1 MTEESTPKQESAPEK
16 APNLDAVLE
25 GAINQALPTEET
37 PTPEEVKLLNL
48 TLHKKWMK
56 LIPKNLILIH

>member
-1 MTEESTPKQESAPEK
+1 MTEQSTPNQESAPEK

-37 PTPEEVKLLNL
+37 PTPEGA
-48 TLHKKWMK
+48 KKAPQPDTPQK
-56 LIPKNLILIH
+56 VDETNS